1 MSADTLMS
9 IVGCLHL
16 DAVKYVVVD
25 WSHRDVKQR
34 RLIDMRETRTDFMD
48 LLRRY
53 LLPHVKT
60 SNSTK
65 LALY

>member
-1 MSADTLMS
+1 MSRVVSCA
-9 IVGCLHL
+9 VGCLRL
-16 DAVKYVVVD
+16 DAVKYLVVD

-34 RLIDMRETRTDFMD
+34 RIIDMRETRTDLMD

-53 LLPHVKT
+53 LIPHVKMT
-60 SNSTK
+60 SSAK

>member
-1 MSADTLMS
+1 M
-9 IVGCLHL
+9 
-16 DAVKYVVVD
+16 KYVIID

-34 RLIDMRETRTDFMD
+34 RIIDMRETRTDLMD

-53 LLPHVKT
+53 LIPHVKGQ
-60 SNSTK
+60 NSAK